1 MQVMQ
6 LLSKPEE
13 RVSLVITTNSNF
25 RQWVGWVTAMLAD
38 RQFQGDESEAMYV
51 ADGSIS
57 GARRLRQQAFEPGA
71 VTARLALQILSA
83 KLPVPVSDD
92 ERPVSVI
99 ADIDAPTANVSD
111 QSSAAGC
118 CPWA

>member
-25 RQWVGWVTAMLAD
+25 RQWVGRVTAMLAD

-51 ADGSIS
+51 ADGSI
-57 GARRLRQQAFEPGA
+57 
-71 VTARLALQILSA
+71 
-83 KLPVPVSDD
+83 
-92 ERPVSVI
+92 
-99 ADIDAPTANVSD
+99 
-111 QSSAAGC
+111 C
-118 CPWA
+118 